1 MTGGMMSTG
10 VFAARGDH
18 GPRPPLT
25 ARERIGAVTG
35 YLLLV
40 YRRTLRGTIISTFVS
55 PLFFLLAMGIGLGSL
70 IDQRTGGLGGVPYLQ
85 FVVPAIV
92 AMQTMWVAMFEATY
106 PVMDYIKW
114 SKLYDSMLAT
124 PLRVRDIMVGHI
136 GAIAGRLAVATAVFM
151 LVASLFGGFTTWSAL
166 WCLPIAVLTGL
177 AFTVPIFGFTATQQN
192 EDGFT
197 ILFRLIATPLMLFS
211 GTFFPIDQLPAWM
224 QPLAWVTPLWHGV
237 ESARMVSLGA
247 VDPPWLAL
255 HLVVLLVFVLVGWV
269 LCERALTRRLVR

>member
-1 MTGGMMSTG
+1 MSID
-10 VFAARGDH
+10 VFTARGDH
-18 GPRPPLT
+18 GPRPPLA
-25 ARERIGAVTG
+25 ARERVGAVTG
-35 YLLLV
+35 YMLLV
-40 YRRTLRGTIISTFVS
+40 YRRTLRGTIISTFLS

-70 IDQRTGGLGGVPYLQ
+70 IDERTGGVGGVPYLQ

-92 AMQTMWVAMFEATY
+92 AMQTMWLAMFEATY

-124 PLRVRDIMVGHI
+124 PLSVRDIMVGHI
-136 GAIAGRLAVATAVFM
+136 GSIAGRLILSTAVFM
-151 LVASLFGGFTTWSAL
+151 LIASPFGGFATWGAL

-177 AFTVPIFGFTATQQN
+177 AFTVPIFAFTATQQN
-192 EDGFT
+192 EDGFN

-211 GTFFPIDQLPAWM
+211 GTFFPIDQLPVWM

-237 ESARMVSLGA
+237 ESARMVALGT

-255 HLVVLLVFVLVGWV
+255 HIGVLLAFVLVAWV
-269 LCERALTRRLVR
+269 LCERALTKRLVR

>member
-1 MTGGMMSTG
+1 MSGPSTD
-10 VFAARGDH
+10 VLTARGGH

-25 ARERIGAVTG
+25 AQERVGAVTG
-35 YLLLV
+35 YLVLV
-40 YRRTLRGTIISTFVS
+40 YRRTLRGTIISTFLS

-70 IDQRTGGLGGVPYLQ
+70 IDERTGGLGGVPYLQ

-92 AMQTMWVAMFEATY
+92 AMQTMWLAMFEATY

-136 GAIAGRLAVATAVFM
+136 GAITGRLVVATAVFM
-151 LVASLFGGFTTWSAL
+151 LVAALFGGFATWGAL

-177 AFTVPIFGFTATQQN
+177 AFTVPIFAFTATQQT

-197 ILFRLIATPLMLFS
+197 ILFRLVATPLMLFS
-211 GTFFPIDQLPAWM
+211 GTFFPIDQLPVWM
-224 QPLAWVTPLWHGV
+224 QPVAWVTPLWHGV
-237 ESARMVSLGA
+237 ESARMVALGT
-247 VDPPWLAL
+247 VDLPWLAL
-255 HLVVLLVFVLVGWV
+255 HIGVLLAFVLVAWV
-269 LCERALTRRLVR
+269 LCERALTKRLVT